1 MFRTFSFTLHLISC
15 ICSLNKIQYLRKLST
30 ILQLMEIALYDC
42 ELVDFVNTQ
51 NISQEICKFFY
62 AESYCNC
69 GMVHFTSTG
78 VQKVYGKPSV
88 T

>member
-1 MFRTFSFTLHLISC
+1 
-15 ICSLNKIQYLRKLST
+15 
-30 ILQLMEIALYDC
+30 MEIALYDC